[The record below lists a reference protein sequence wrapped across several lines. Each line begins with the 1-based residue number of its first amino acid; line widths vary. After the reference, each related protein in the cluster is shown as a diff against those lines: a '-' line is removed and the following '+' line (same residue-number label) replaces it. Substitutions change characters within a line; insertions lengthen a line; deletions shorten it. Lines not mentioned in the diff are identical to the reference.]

1 MRPRS
6 ISVRE
11 RSLMA
16 LQSAAAL
23 AATMIAFETT
33 ARDWRTLLQ
42 SAWCGAAQHQAVFLG
57 HCSQCWANG
66 ALAGALTFLLLEAVR
81 RTARQQVRA

>member
-1 MRPRS
+1 MPSRA
-6 ISVRE
+6 ISMRE
-11 RSLMA
+11 RSFMA
-16 LQSAAAL
+16 LQSAASL
-23 AATMIAFETT
+23 AAAMVAFEAT
-33 ARDWRTLLQ
+33 ARDWCTLLQ

-66 ALAGALTFLLLEAVR
+66 ALAGVLTFLLLEVVR